1 MNQDGLPIQ
10 GDAGNRLVD
19 RKIQYDHIFRTDWPS
34 ECDTN
39 AAQRLHSSTKPAPER
54 LRSIPNI
61 QRLHESSTGSITI
74 DSEHIQMTPWTHA
87 TARHCTKRSH
97 MTTTSPILKTSTSSI
112 LNTIRIQEEL
122 EKSVTNECF
131 IQPNESLMGTIDHTG

>member
-1 MNQDGLPIQ
+1 MGREYYLNQDGLPIQ

-97 MTTTSPILKTSTSSI
+97 NDLCHPFSIRAESKKNSESVTTTYVI
-112 LNTIRIQEEL
+112 
-122 EKSVTNECF
+122 
-131 IQPNESLMGTIDHTG
+131 HTQHGKRDE